1 MENNLEKL
9 TLENGMKIYL
19 YKDSTKHS
27 TFVNFITKYG
37 GFYNDFK
44 IDDKEY
50 NIPNGMAHFIEH
62 LLIETSKYG
71 NLIHVLG
78 EKQMSTNV

>member
-44 IDDKEY
+44 I
-50 NIPNGMAHFIEH
+50 
-62 LLIETSKYG
+62 
-71 NLIHVLG
+71 
-78 EKQMSTNV
+78 